1 MQDLEQFSY
10 SQGKRLM
17 SAHWYNLY
25 NPVISVELTE
35 LYDRE
40 VGNNDAVED
49 WLSYN
54 WLLAQLQSPGNEF
67 ELVITLIHEEHD
79 VIDRKQ

>member
-1 MQDLEQFSY
+1 
-10 SQGKRLM
+10 M